1 MIAWQAAQNSH
12 SFSKTSKITNRWS
25 FKSLLL
31 FKSTLLSGSLIP
43 RPQIAQNAIGLLT
56 GGSEDTTA
64 EFAVKSSV
72 AIALKTVKSE
82 LMERSSESG
91 YALNV
96 SNYTRSY
103 TQR

>member
-1 MIAWQAAQNSH
+1 
-12 SFSKTSKITNRWS
+12 
-25 FKSLLL
+25 
-31 FKSTLLSGSLIP
+31 
-43 RPQIAQNAIGLLT
+43 
-56 GGSEDTTA
+56 
-64 EFAVKSSV
+64 V